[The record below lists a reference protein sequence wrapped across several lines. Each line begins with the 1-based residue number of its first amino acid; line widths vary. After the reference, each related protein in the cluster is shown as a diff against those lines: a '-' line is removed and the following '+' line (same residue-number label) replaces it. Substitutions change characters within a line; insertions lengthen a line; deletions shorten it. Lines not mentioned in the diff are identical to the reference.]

1 MICIRAGP
9 DQRPYGSMQR
19 KGWPVGPALR
29 AKRGDL
35 MPPTPDP
42 APVPAPPASGLRFPS
57 AFTILFALIILV
69 AALTWIIPAGQYA
82 RVASEALGKDVPV
95 AGTYALTE
103 ANPQGVFDV
112 ILAPIAGFYDPESYA
127 ANAIDVSLFVL
138 IIGGF
143 IGVVTATGAID
154 AGIARAVV
162 RLKGRENW
170 MIPFLM
176 ALFALGGTTYGMAEE
191 TLAFYIILIPVMIAA
206 GYDAVVAVAVVLLG
220 AGVGVL
226 GSTINAFSTVIAS
239 DAAGVTF
246 ADGLVLRLIILGLC
260 WLVTVAFVMRYAARV
275 KADPSK
281 SLVYDKKAA
290 NEAHFLGG
298 KAATETAFTGLHQ
311 IVLTLF
317 ALSFAVMIWG
327 VSSQGWWMAQMSGLF
342 LIAAIL
348 IGLIARLGEARLVE
362 AFLNGA
368 RDLLGVALI
377 IGLARGIV
385 VVMDAGHITDT
396 ILHAAEISV
405 AGLPKIAFINVI
417 YWIEVGMSFL
427 VPSTSGLAVLSM
439 PILAPVADFA
449 GVKRELVV
457 TAFAT
462 GSGIVNLITPTSA
475 VVMGG
480 LAIGRVP
487 YERWLRFIWPL
498 LAGLTVIIMAALSL
512 AVVLAEE
519 IAWLSPT
526 AFIPKRVRCAA
537 LWSIVRAVRWRGSHR
552 KTARNCC
559 STM

>member
-1 MICIRAGP
+1 M
-9 DQRPYGSMQR
+9 
-19 KGWPVGPALR
+19 PVVPQ
-29 AKRGDL
+29 
-35 MPPTPDP
+35 P
-42 APVPAPPASGLRFPS
+42 APAAAPGLRFPS
-57 AFTILFALIILV
+57 AFTILFVLIILV
-69 AALTWIIPAGQYA
+69 AALTWIIPAGLYD
-82 RVASEALGKDVPV
+82 RVPSEALGEDVPV
-95 AGTYALTE
+95 AGSYAPTE

-112 ILAPIAGFYDPESYA
+112 ILAPIAGFYDPDSYT

-154 AGIARAVV
+154 AGIARAMV
-162 RLKGRENW
+162 RMKGRENW

-191 TLAFYIILIPVMIAA
+191 TLAFYVLLIPVLIAA
-206 GYDAVVAVAVVLLG
+206 GYDAVVAVAVILLG

-246 ADGLVLRLIILGLC
+246 ADGLVLRLIILAVC
-260 WLVTVAFVMRYAARV
+260 WLVTVVFVMRYAARV

-281 SLVYDKKAA
+281 SLVFDKKTA

-298 KAATETAFTGLHQ
+298 KANADLSFTGLHQ
-311 IVLTLF
+311 IVLILF
-317 ALSFAVMIWG
+317 ALTFAVMIWG

-342 LIAAIL
+342 LIAAII
-348 IGLIARLGEARLVE
+348 IGIIARLGEARLVDT
-362 AFLNGA
+362 FVNGA

-385 VVMDAGHITDT
+385 VVMDAGLITDT
-396 ILHAAEISV
+396 ILHSAEGAV
-405 AGLPKIAFINVI
+405 AGLSEVAFINVV

-427 VPSTSGLAVLSM
+427 VPSTSGLAVLTM

-449 GVKRELVV
+449 GVQRELVV

-462 GSGIVNLITPTSA
+462 ASGIVNLITPTSA

-498 LAGLTVIIMAALSL
+498 LLMLTVIIMAALSA
-512 AVVLAEE
+512 AV
-519 IAWLSPT
+519 
-526 AFIPKRVRCAA
+526 FI
-537 LWSIVRAVRWRGSHR
+537 G
-552 KTARNCC
+552 
-559 STM
+559 

>member
-1 MICIRAGP
+1 
-9 DQRPYGSMQR
+9 
-19 KGWPVGPALR
+19 
-29 AKRGDL
+29 
-35 MPPTPDP
+35 MPSNEKPGEKP
-42 APVPAPPASGLRFPS
+42 GFRFPS

-69 AALTWIIPAGQYA
+69 AALTWIIPAGQYE

-95 AGTYALTE
+95 AGSYAPTE
-103 ANPQGVFDV
+103 AAPQGVFDV
-112 ILAPIAGFYDPESYA
+112 ILAPIAGFYDPVDYVA
-127 ANAIDVSLFVL
+127 RAIDVSLFVL

-154 AGIARAVV
+154 AGIARAMV

-191 TLAFYIILIPVMIAA
+191 TLAFYVLLIPVMIAA
-206 GYDAVVAVAVVLLG
+206 KYDALTSVAVILLG

-246 ADGLVLRLIILGLC
+246 ADGLVLRLIILAVA
-260 WLVTVAFVMRYAARV
+260 WVVTVAFVMRYAARV
-275 KADPSK
+275 RADPAK
-281 SLVYDKKAA
+281 SLVYDKKDA
-290 NEAHFLGG
+290 NEAHFLAE
-298 KAATETAFTGLHQ
+298 KPADAADFTGLHKV
-311 IVLTLF
+311 VLILF
-317 ALSFAVMIWG
+317 AVTFGVMIWG
-327 VSSQGWWMAQMSGLF
+327 VSIGGWWMAEMSGLF
-342 LIAAIL
+342 LAVAIV
-348 IGLIARLGEARLVE
+348 IGIIARLGEGKLVE
-362 AFLNGA
+362 SFVNGA

-385 VVMDAGHITDT
+385 VIMDAGRITDT
-396 ILHAAEISV
+396 ILHAAETSV
-405 AGLPKIAFINVI
+405 AGLPATAFILVI
-417 YWIEVGMSFL
+417 YWIEVGLSFF

-462 GSGIVNLITPTSA
+462 ASGMVNLITPTSA

-487 YERWLRFIWPL
+487 YERWLRFVWPL
-498 LAGLTVIIMAALSL
+498 LVVLTLIVMAALAL
-512 AVVLAEE
+512 ATVLGGT
-519 IAWLSPT
+519 PT
-526 AFIPKRVRCAA
+526 
-537 LWSIVRAVRWRGSHR
+537 
-552 KTARNCC
+552 
-559 STM
+559 

>member
-1 MICIRAGP
+1 MN
-9 DQRPYGSMQR
+9 
-19 KGWPVGPALR
+19 V
-29 AKRGDL
+29 
-35 MPPTPDP
+35 MPTTEKP
-42 APVPAPPASGLRFPS
+42 GFRFPS

-69 AALTWIIPAGQYA
+69 AALTWIIPAGKYE
-82 RVASEALGKDVPV
+82 RIPSEALGKDVPV
-95 AGTYALTE
+95 AGSYAPTD
-103 ANPQGVFDV
+103 ANPQGFFDV
-112 ILAPIAGFYDPESYA
+112 ILAPIAGFYDPVAYT

-143 IGVVTATGAID
+143 IGVVTASGAID
-154 AGIARAVV
+154 AGIARAMVQM
-162 RLKGRENW
+162 KGRENW

-191 TLAFYIILIPVMIAA
+191 TLAFYVLLIPVMIAA
-206 GYDAVVAVAVVLLG
+206 KFDALTAVAVILLG

-246 ADGLVLRLIILGLC
+246 ADGLMLRLVILAIC
-260 WLVTVAFVMRYAARV
+260 WVVTVAFVMRYAARV
-275 KADPSK
+275 RADPSK
-281 SLVYDKKAA
+281 SLVYDKKAE
-290 NEAHFLGG
+290 NEAHFL
-298 KAATETAFTGLHQ
+298 KETPAEAGNFTGLHK

-317 ALSFAVMIWG
+317 ALTFGVMIWG
-327 VSSQGWWMAQMSGLF
+327 VSVGGWWMAEMSGLF
-342 LIAAIL
+342 LAAAVV
-348 IGLIARLGEARLVE
+348 IGIVARLGEVKLVE
-362 AFLNGA
+362 SFVNGA

-396 ILHAAEISV
+396 ILHSAEAGV
-405 AGLPKIAFINVI
+405 AGLPRTAFILVI
-417 YWIEVGMSFL
+417 YWIEVGMSFF

-462 GSGIVNLITPTSA
+462 ASGMVNLVTPTSA

-487 YERWLRFIWPL
+487 YERWLRFVWPL
-498 LAGLTVIIMAALSL
+498 LVVLTIIIMAALAL
-512 AVVLAEE
+512 AV
-519 IAWLSPT
+519 T
-526 AFIPKRVRCAA
+526 F
-537 LWSIVRAVRWRGSHR
+537 GG
-552 KTARNCC
+552 T
-559 STM
+559 T

>member
-1 MICIRAGP
+1 
-9 DQRPYGSMQR
+9 
-19 KGWPVGPALR
+19 
-29 AKRGDL
+29 
-35 MPPTPDP
+35 MPQTVKP
-42 APVPAPPASGLRFPS
+42 GFRFPS
-57 AFTILFALIILV
+57 AFTILFALIVVV
-69 AALTWIIPAGQYA
+69 AALTWIIPAGKYA
-82 RVASEALGKDVPV
+82 RVPSEALGKDVPV
-95 AGTYALTE
+95 AGSYAPTE
-103 ANPQGVFDV
+103 ANPQGIFDI
-112 ILAPIAGFYDPESYA
+112 ILAPIAGFYDPGTYT

-143 IGVVTATGAID
+143 IGVVTATAAID
-154 AGIARAVV
+154 AGIARAMV
-162 RLKGRENW
+162 RMKGRETW

-176 ALFALGGTTYGMAEE
+176 ALFALGGSTYGMAEE
-191 TLAFYIILIPVMIAA
+191 TLAFYVLLIPVMIAA
-206 GYDAVVAVAVVLLG
+206 GYDAVTAVAVILLG

-246 ADGLVLRLIILGLC
+246 ADGLILRLAILAVA

-281 SLVYDKKAA
+281 SLVFDKKAA
-290 NEAHFLGG
+290 NEAHFLTQASSGPV
-298 KAATETAFTGLHQ
+298 AFTGLHQ
-311 IVLTLF
+311 IVLILF
-317 ALSFAVMIWG
+317 ALTFGVMIWG
-327 VSSQGWWMAQMSGLF
+327 VSLGGWWMAEMSGLF
-342 LIAAIL
+342 LAAAII
-348 IGLIARLGEARLVE
+348 IGIVARLGEGKLVE
-362 AFLNGA
+362 SFVSGA

-396 ILHAAEISV
+396 ILHSAEVSV
-405 AGLPKIAFINVI
+405 AGLPPTGFILVV
-417 YWIEVGMSFL
+417 YWIEVGLSFF

-462 GSGIVNLITPTSA
+462 ASGMVNLITPTSA

-498 LAGLTVIIMAALSL
+498 LAALTLIIMAALAL
-512 AVVLAEE
+512 AVTLG
-519 IAWLSPT
+519 SPT
-526 AFIPKRVRCAA
+526 
-537 LWSIVRAVRWRGSHR
+537 
-552 KTARNCC
+552 
-559 STM
+559 